1 MGLLEK
7 AAGAAFVVAL
17 IFGAGW
23 KSRGVLADNEMYAYK
38 EVQQQGNDKQQTQV
52 DAVVK
57 ADTQNTEASTARV
70 DTQEQT
76 RQVEVKYVDRE
87 VIKYRDRPVAGKC
100 VLPVEW
106 LQLYNRAGRT
116 PAKLPAPGPT

>member
-7 AAGAAFVVAL
+7 AALAALIVGL

-23 KSRGVLADNEMYAYK
+23 KSRGVLADNEMYEYQNTLRQGQD
-38 EVQQQGNDKQQTQV
+38 EQQAQV
-52 DAVVK
+52 DAVAK
-57 ADTQNTEASTARV
+57 ADTQNTGASTARV

-76 RQVEVKYVDRE
+76 RQAEVKYVDRE
-87 VIKYRDRPVAGKC
+87 VIKYRDRPVAGHC
-100 VLPVEW
+100 VLPAEW

-116 PAKLPAPGPT
+116 AP

>member
-7 AAGAAFVVAL
+7 AAIAALIVAL

-23 KSRGVLADNEMYAYK
+23 KARGVLADNDMYAYQ
-38 EVQQQGNDKQQTQV
+38 EAQRQGNDEQQAQA
-52 DAVVK
+52 DSVVK
-57 ADTQNTEASTARV
+57 ADVQNTEASTDRV

-100 VLPVEW
+100 VLPAEW

-116 PAKLPAPGPT
+116 PTQLPAPGPT